1 MKKRGTESLSWVS
14 VASNYEAG
22 NLDQHG
28 NLDPRGLHWKIQC
41 ETAALLWFI
50 EVELNHGKYKNMEC
64 PRYERPKTVHRGI
77 E

>member
-28 NLDPRGLHWKIQC
+28 NLDPRGLH
-41 ETAALLWFI
+41 
-50 EVELNHGKYKNMEC
+50 
-64 PRYERPKTVHRGI
+64 
-77 E
+77 